1 MRLAAACFLACFST
15 ALALADQVDDIV
27 QQEMK
32 LQGIP
37 GVSLVIRKDGRVIK
51 AKGYGYA
58 NLETMTK
65 ATADTEYQTGSDGKM
80 YTATALLQLVRK
92 GAVRLDDPISAHLK
106 VPDSWKGITIR
117 NLLNHT
123 AGVMD
128 YLTAEAFDPTKDY
141 TLDSTL
147 QMVASQPLDFQP
159 GASWSYSNTGYI
171 AIGRVVELMSGL
183 NYDNAMRQLVFKPAR
198 LQYSYVNNPSYL
210 IPNRANG
217 YQKDAD
223 GKPLNAQNWSQTLM
237 QFPDGAFVQTA
248 GDLAQFADA
257 LYNGDVIDKA
267 MLGEMWSRAKLAN
280 GRLRGYGMGWFIP
293 VYPGHQ
299 VYEHGGNMVGFN
311 AEVWKDLT
319 SGITVA
325 VCVNEDG
332 SGAVRIAH
340 RIVREALKETK
351 PQKGT
356 APPPTAEEDKLI
368 RTEAGQF
375 LQGTLDEANLTSDF
389 ALASKT
395 RRGLA
400 SLSNGK
406 SLGALESMDYLE
418 SDAGLGEVV
427 HIYLLK
433 TDKGSYRMSFNIYQG
448 KLGGIS
454 AEKLP
459 PA

>member
-1 MRLAAACFLACFST
+1 MRLAAACFLALVT
-15 ALALADQVDDIV
+15 ALASADQIDDIV
-27 QQEMK
+27 RQEMK

-37 GVSLVIRKDGRVIK
+37 GVSLVIRKDGRIIK

-80 YTATALLQLVRK
+80 YTATALLELVQK
-92 GAVRLDDPISAHLK
+92 GAINLDDPISKHLK
-106 VPDSWKGITIR
+106 VPDSWKGITVR

-123 AGVMD
+123 AGLMD
-128 YLTAEAFDPTKDY
+128 YLTADAFDPNKNY
-141 TLDSTL
+141 TLDTTL
-147 QMVASQPLDFQP
+147 AMVADQPLDFPP
-159 GASWSYSNTGYI
+159 GESWSYSNTGYI
-171 AIGRVVELMSGL
+171 AIGRIDELMNGL
-183 NYDNAMRQLVFKPAR
+183 NYDNVMRQLVFKPAG
-198 LQYSYVNNPSYL
+198 LEHSYVNNPSYL

-248 GDLAQFADA
+248 GDLAKFADA
-257 LYNGDVIDKA
+257 LYNGNVINKA
-267 MLGEMWSRAKLAN
+267 MLGEMWSPAKLSN
-280 GRLRGYGMGWFIP
+280 GRLRGYGMGWFTP

-299 VYEHGGNMVGFN
+299 VYEHGGNMIGFN

-319 SGITVA
+319 TGITVA

-332 SGAVRIAH
+332 TEAVRIAH

-351 PQKGT
+351 PEKGS
-356 APPPTAEEDKLI
+356 APAPTADEDKMI
-368 RTEAGQF
+368 RSELGQF
-375 LQGTLDEANLTSDF
+375 LQGKLDETNLTSDF
-389 ALASKT
+389 ALATKT
-395 RRGLA
+395 ARGHA

-406 SLGALESMDYLE
+406 SLGTMQSLDYLE
-418 SDAGLGEVV
+418 SDASLGEVV
-427 HIYLLK
+427 HVYLLK
-433 TDKGSYRMSFNIYQG
+433 TDKGSYRVNFNVYQG